1 MQLLYDLHLAFFF
14 QICVGWF
21 YQFPPILFA
30 YGYSPVRV
38 HSFCTEINSVSS
50 GIVEEG
56 YVRLALCICGH
67 VWRPIDGAAEVG
79 HGRYNAVVFHFEG
92 GRGVKSFE
100 IGVAQSFVA
109 GRGKFDVTI
118 EIYAHTR
125 LSFLGTE
132 GHDI

>member
-21 YQFPPILFA
+21 YQFPPTLFA
-30 YGYSPVRV
+30 YGYSSVRV

-67 VWRPIDGAAEVG
+67 VWRPIDGASKVCHWRDDIVVLHLE
-79 HGRYNAVVFHFEG
+79 GRNLIEAL
-92 GRGVKSFE
+92 E
-100 IGVAQSFVA
+100 IRATKAFITFG
-109 GRGKFDVTI
+109 
-118 EIYAHTR
+118 
-125 LSFLGTE
+125 
-132 GHDI
+132 